1 MIDLILAAPDLR
13 HEPALVSS
21 AAANGI
27 RLLRRCV
34 DAVDLLAAASVDTSV
49 ALVVSA
55 GLPRLSADVVVRL
68 GSTRCIVGL
77 ASDPLDA
84 AMLDGLGIPHVLSVD
99 ESADGMWRA
108 IRDALSARLTDET
121 TVALSGVWTTGV
133 WTEPDESPTVSAD
146 GLVIAVWGP
155 MGAPGRTTVATA
167 LSEALAVGGRRVC
180 LVDAD
185 TYAPSIGLA
194 LGMLDE
200 FGGLV
205 RACRQAENGMLD
217 GASVTSVSRRVSGSW
232 NVLTGVPRADRWP
245 ELTPSAL
252 DRVWQSLRAAFDV
265 TVVDIGFCIEDDDSP
280 AAWARRR
287 NAAAVSALA
296 TADHALAVACATSA
310 GAARLVAAW
319 PEFSA
324 AAVTAPVTVVRNR
337 VGRRQA
343 SGWTDA
349 LLEFGVSARVHAIP
363 SDTKSVDACWS
374 RGRSLG
380 EGARRSPMRRS
391 INGLARDL
399 MSG

>member
-1 MIDLILAAPDLR
+1 
-13 HEPALVSS
+13 
-21 AAANGI
+21 
-27 RLLRRCV
+27 
-34 DAVDLLAAASVDTSV
+34 
-49 ALVVSA
+49 
-55 GLPRLSADVVVRL
+55 
-68 GSTRCIVGL
+68 
-77 ASDPLDA
+77 
-84 AMLDGLGIPHVLSVD
+84 MLDGLGIARILSVD
-99 ESADGMWRA
+99 ERTDGMWRA
-108 IRDALSARLTDET
+108 IRDALEARSADET
-121 TVALSGVWTTGV
+121 TVASSGVWTTGI
-133 WTEPDESPTVSAD
+133 WTEPDESPAVSAD

-155 MGAPGRTTVATA
+155 RGAPGRTTIATA
-167 LSEALAVGGRRVC
+167 LSEALAVRGRRVC

-217 GASVTSVSRRVSGSW
+217 VASVVSATRRISGSW

-245 ELTPSAL
+245 ELTPPAL

-265 TVVDIGFCIEDDDSP
+265 TVVDIGFCVEDDDSP

-296 TADHALAVACATSA
+296 TADHALAVACSTPA

-324 AAVTAPVTVVRNR
+324 TAVTAPVTVVRNR
-337 VGRRQA
+337 VGRREA
-343 SGWTDA
+343 PGWTDA
-349 LLEFGVSARVHAIP
+349 LLEFGVGARVHAVP